1 MTDLLS
7 LATQQVFKE
16 QKCNVEMFIVLE
28 IDAFVNDNVLHTA
41 GILPTHIER
50 MYVEL
55 LNFTP
60 HPSGR

>member
-1 MTDLLS
+1 
-7 LATQQVFKE
+7 
-16 QKCNVEMFIVLE
+16 MFIVLE

-41 GILPTHIER
+41 GILPHTEG

-60 HPSGR
+60 HPSGRYKG